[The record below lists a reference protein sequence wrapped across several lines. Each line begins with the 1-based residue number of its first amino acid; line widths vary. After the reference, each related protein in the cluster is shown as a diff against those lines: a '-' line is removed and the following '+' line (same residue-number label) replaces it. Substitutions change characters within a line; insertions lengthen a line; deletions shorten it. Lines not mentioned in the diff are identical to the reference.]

1 MRRRLDIAQ
10 LRGDNGAKSTEH
22 PMTEIFAVIAAGEM
36 GSGIGKRL
44 TERGVR
50 VLTSLQGR
58 GPGSVARARDAGMA
72 AVDDAE
78 LVAQASII
86 LSVVPPGQA
95 VGLAER
101 LKPALAQAA
110 HNPLYVDCNAIAP
123 QTAEQIG
130 ATLAGAHCRYID
142 GGIVGGPPA
151 GSYSPNLYVSGPAA
165 AEALALTGFGLNV
178 RVLEGPVGAAS
189 ALKMS
194 YAGITKG
201 FTAIGTAM
209 MLGSARA
216 GCADAL
222 RRELLES
229 QPQLATW
236 LTRQVPRM
244 FPKAY
249 RWIAEMEEIA
259 AFLGEDPA
267 SHDIY
272 AGIARL
278 YDRMAAGAA
287 KMSPDAEG
295 ELVALRAFCADAPER
310 LSKAG

>member
-1 MRRRLDIAQ
+1 
-10 LRGDNGAKSTEH
+10 
-22 PMTEIFAVIAAGEM
+22 MTDVFAVIAAGEM
-36 GSGIGKRL
+36 GSGIGRRL
-44 TERGVR
+44 TERGAR
-50 VLTSLQGR
+50 VLTSLEGR
-58 GPGSVARARDAGMA
+58 GPASAARARDAGMV
-72 AVDDAE
+72 AVGDAD
-78 LVAQASII
+78 LVAQATVI

-95 VGLAER
+95 IALAER
-101 LKPALAQAA
+101 LKPALARATQ
-110 HNPLYVDCNAIAP
+110 NPIYIDCNAVAP

-130 ATLAGAHCRYID
+130 AVLAGTNCRYVD
-142 GGIVGGPPA
+142 GGIIGGPPA
-151 GSYSPNLYVSGPAA
+151 GTYSPNLYVAGEAA
-165 AEALALTGFGLNV
+165 PEALRLARYGLNI
-178 RVLEGPVGAAS
+178 RVVDGPIGAAS

-209 MLGSARA
+209 MLGAARA

-222 RRELLES
+222 RRELFES

-259 AFLGEDPA
+259 QFLGKDEA
-267 SHDIY
+267 SRDMY
-272 AGIARL
+272 TGIAQL
-278 YDRMAAGAA
+278 YERMAAGAA
-287 KMSPDAEG
+287 KTEPEAER
-295 ELVALRAFCADAPER
+295 ELAALRAFCADAPEK

>member
-1 MRRRLDIAQ
+1 
-10 LRGDNGAKSTEH
+10 
-22 PMTEIFAVIAAGEM
+22 MTDIFAVIAAGEM

-44 TERGVR
+44 TERGAR
-50 VLTSLQGR
+50 VLTSLRGR
-58 GPGSVARARDAGMA
+58 GPGSVERAREAGMV

-78 LVAQASII
+78 LAAQASVI

-95 VGLAER
+95 LGLAQR
-101 LKPALAQAA
+101 LKPALAKAA
-110 HNPLYVDCNAIAP
+110 HNPLYIDCNAVAP
-123 QTAEQIG
+123 VTAERIG
-130 ATLAGAHCRYID
+130 AVLAGTDCQYID
-142 GGIVGGPPA
+142 GGIIGGPPV
-151 GSYSPNLYVSGPAA
+151 GSYSPNLYVSGEAA
-165 AEALALTGFGLNV
+165 SDALVLARFGLNV

-194 YAGITKG
+194 YAGITNG

-209 MLGSARA
+209 MLGSLRA

-222 RRELLES
+222 RGELFES

-259 AFLGEDPA
+259 AFLGDDPA
-267 SHDIY
+267 SHEIY

-287 KMSPDAEG
+287 KTSPDAER
-295 ELVALRAFCADAPER
+295 ELLGLSTFCAEAPER